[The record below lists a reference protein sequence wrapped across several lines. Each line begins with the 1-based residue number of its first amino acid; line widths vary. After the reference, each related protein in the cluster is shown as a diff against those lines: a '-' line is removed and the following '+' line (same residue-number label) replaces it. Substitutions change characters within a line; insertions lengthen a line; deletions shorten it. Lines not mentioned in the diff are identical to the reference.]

1 MSYYIV
7 GTNYLDKTTLY
18 SPQGAMVAI
27 LCDAAADLPTKAA
40 LGTASGYTPL
50 MGTVANIIA
59 DGSTYIM
66 NSSGTWVKQPMD
78 GGGMDPSDY
87 YTKAETDA
95 EITAQITDMDVPA
108 VGGST
113 KYIKSVSQ
121 ADGLV
126 VAEAGNID
134 ASPTSLSTN
143 LVQSGGVYSAIKTV
157 NDLPRYF
164 STPTNIPN
172 GTYLDDL
179 TTPGCYWC
187 TSSGNCGT
195 LYDRPVNSSAFR
207 LDVLYSTGTNRFI
220 QILYAGAST
229 LYKRNYTA
237 GGWSDWYKFTGEIT
251 TTINPHPVPDNLNL
265 NGDQLR
271 SIRRVDESEELTGDE
286 DER

>member
-1 MSYYIV
+1 MSYYIT
-7 GTNYLDKTTLY
+7 GINYLDKTTLY

-27 LCDAAADLPTKAA
+27 LCDAVADLPTKSA

-66 NSSGTWVKQPMD
+66 NSSGTWVRQPMD

-95 EITAQITDMDVPA
+95 EIGAQIMDLDVPDI
-108 VGGST
+108 GGST
-113 KYIKSVSQ
+113 KYIKLVGQS
-121 ADGLV
+121 DGLV
-126 VAEAGNID
+126 TATAGSID
-134 ASPTSLSTN
+134 ASPAYLSQN
-143 LVQSGGVYSAIKTV
+143 LVQSGGVYTAVKAV
-157 NDLPRYF
+157 EDLPRYF

-179 TTPGCYWC
+179 TTPGAYWC

-237 GGWSDWYKFTGEIT
+237 AGWGDWYKFTGEIT

-265 NGDQLR
+265 GGNELR
-271 SIRRVDESEELTGDE
+271 SVRIDESEELRGDE
-286 DER
+286 ER

>member
-1 MSYYIV
+1 MATQIEKVLFTADDGLSV
-7 GTNYLDKTTLY
+7 VKLY
-18 SPQGAMVAI
+18 
-27 LCDAAADLPTKAA
+27 ADLVSDLPDDDVFEDDWGITLACGS
-40 LGTASGYTPL
+40 LC
-50 MGTVANIIA
+50 TVVH
-59 DGSTYIM
+59 DSEDYRM
-66 NSSGTWVKQPMD
+66 QSDGTWVKVKTS

-95 EITAQITDMDVPA
+95 EITAQITDLDVPA

-134 ASPTSLSTN
+134 ASPTNASTN
-143 LVQSGGVYSAIKTV
+143 LVQSGGVYAAIKAV

-265 NGDQLR
+265 NNDQLR
-271 SIRRVDESEELTGDE
+271 SVRLDESEELTGDE